1 MSERLGQL
9 LLKANMVTEDQLR
22 RALAEQRVKGG
33 SLSSILIDLGFIKE
47 EDLHKFLHQRYGVPS
62 INVVNLEIDPKLA
75 ELIGTDFMRKH
86 LVIPVK
92 RSGSTLYVAMADPF
106 DFSVIDDLKFHTG
119 YHVEALVAPESDI
132 RRAIDRFLNPTAALT
147 DTLERIEDDTVEVVE
162 REESF
167 DLSELEK
174 TAEEAPVV
182 KLVNLILADAISKG
196 ASDIHLEPYEKYFR
210 VRYRIDGVLYEVM
223 RPPLRMKNAIS
234 SRIKIRSQL
243 DIAER
248 RLPQDGRFLIRMGDR
263 EIDFRVS
270 VMPTSFGEKVVLR
283 LLDKASLQLDMT
295 RLGFEED
302 ELAKFQKAIYKPYGM
317 ILVTGP
323 TGSGKTTTLYSALS
337 DLNKIAVNISTI
349 EDPIEF
355 SIPGVNQV
363 QVHESIGLTFSHA
376 LRAFLRQDPDII
388 MVGEIRDLETAE
400 IAVRAALTGHLV
412 LSTLHTNDAPSTM
425 TRLLDMGV
433 EPFLVSSAVVMV
445 VAQR

>member
-182 KLVNLILADAISKG
+182 
-196 ASDIHLEPYEKYFR
+196 
-210 VRYRIDGVLYEVM
+210 
-223 RPPLRMKNAIS
+223 
-234 SRIKIRSQL
+234 
-243 DIAER
+243 
-248 RLPQDGRFLIRMGDR
+248 
-263 EIDFRVS
+263 
-270 VMPTSFGEKVVLR
+270 
-283 LLDKASLQLDMT
+283 
-295 RLGFEED
+295 
-302 ELAKFQKAIYKPYGM
+302 
-317 ILVTGP
+317 
-323 TGSGKTTTLYSALS
+323 
-337 DLNKIAVNISTI
+337 
-349 EDPIEF
+349 
-355 SIPGVNQV
+355 
-363 QVHESIGLTFSHA
+363 
-376 LRAFLRQDPDII
+376 
-388 MVGEIRDLETAE
+388 
-400 IAVRAALTGHLV
+400 
-412 LSTLHTNDAPSTM
+412 
-425 TRLLDMGV
+425 
-433 EPFLVSSAVVMV
+433 
-445 VAQR
+445 